1 MSEYP
6 TGTVTFLLTD
16 VQGSTGLWEQ
26 HADLMGAAM
35 ARHDA
40 IIVTAVET
48 AGGMTVRPRGEGD
61 SRFAVFANVVNAVRA
76 VSEIQRKLV
85 SGFEDFPFALKVRAG
100 LHTGAAEWREGD
112 YYGSAVNR
120 CARIRGLAHGGQTL
134 LSQAT
139 AELVR
144 DDLPDG
150 ATLVE
155 MGTHRLKGLS
165 RPETIFQLWLPG
177 LDNDFPPL
185 ESAEGFLTNLP
196 RPPAELIGREREKRE
211 LTAMLIESSARLV
224 TLTGPGGTGKTRL
237 SLEVGHR
244 LHGSFHDGAFFVDLA
259 SISDPALVMPTI
271 AHTLGIREGGDRS
284 PFDNLKDFLAGR
296 ETLLILDNLEQIIAV
311 APAVAQLLAVAP
323 KIKLLAT
330 SRIPLQI
337 RGEREYPLATLPVP
351 AGDSLSLDELTA
363 NEAVQLFVRRAQA
376 TRPAF
381 ELTADNATAIA
392 AICRRL
398 DGLPLAIEIAAAR
411 IRMLPPPAL
420 LKRLDQSL
428 NLLTGGAA
436 DLPTRQQTMRGA
448 IDWSY
453 QLLQSP
459 DQALFARLGV
469 FVGGFTLANA
479 ESIANADGQL
489 DVFTGIEALLN
500 NSLLRPVESVTDEP
514 RFDMLQTIRD
524 YALDQ
529 LAQSGELAE
538 LRRIHAEQYANEV
551 VVNWLHLYGPR
562 AVERLAYL
570 EEEHDNYRAAI
581 AWGLEPGHDIFV
593 SSQICV
599 AHFWFWYRHGHL
611 HEGREWAEKV
621 VRATE
626 GTSGHARVL
635 GLISA
640 AVMAIWQGDMKVADH
655 HYEAL
660 KRLLDNTQVDEIVSM
675 AYMTYG
681 VSLVNQGRDR
691 EAYSQ
696 LSMAA
701 ERVDQEGD
709 QWSKCTTLVHLANAS
724 LGLGQIKQAET
735 WLQEALPMAQQI
747 GDVWQIAFCL
757 NNFGEVARV
766 QGNYEKAKNYYLESE
781 ALYREADAVGDH
793 ARLIHTLG
801 FIALHDGDAAQAEAN
816 FRESLAAFR
825 KLGNQRGI
833 AESLSGL
840 AGVAVVTGESA
851 WATPLLSAADARMVS
866 SGAAWWP
873 ADRVELERTRQ
884 RLREALGEAEYAR
897 LWAQGQGMSLE
908 EAIAYARDSITPPD
922 ATPPESRPGEH

>member
-1 MSEYP
+1 MIDFP

-16 VQGSTGLWEQ
+16 IENSTLLWETYPE
-26 HADLMGAAM
+26 AM
-35 ARHDA
+35 RSAMTRHDL
-40 IIVTAVET
+40 IVEESVAAFTGVV
-48 AGGMTVRPRGEGD
+48 VRPRGEGD
-61 SRFAVFANVVNAVRA
+61 SRFAVFSHAGDAIRAAAAIQQRLAHDSANAPFDVR
-76 VSEIQRKLV
+76 
-85 SGFEDFPFALKVRAG
+85 VRVG
-100 LHTGAAEWREGD
+100 VHTGAADWRDGD

-120 CARIRGLAHGGQTL
+120 CARIRGLAHGRQTL
-134 LSQAT
+134 LSQVT
-139 AELVR
+139 TELVR

-150 ATLVE
+150 VTLVE
-155 MGTHRLKGLS
+155 LGTHRLKGLS

-177 LDNDFPPL
+177 LPNEFPPL

-196 RPPAELIGREREKRE
+196 EPPSEIIGRDTE
-211 LTAMLIESSARLV
+211 LRDLVNILSGSSARLV

-237 SLEVGHR
+237 SFEVGDR
-244 LHGSFHDGAFFVDLA
+244 LHDRFSHGAFFIDLA
-259 SISDPALVMPTI
+259 PISDPALVMPTI

-284 PFDNLKDFLAGR
+284 PFDNLKDYLAGR

-311 APAVAQLLAVAP
+311 APAVAQLLTAAP
-323 KIKLLAT
+323 RIKLLAT

-351 AGDSLSLDELTA
+351 PDDALAVEELAGY
-363 NEAVQLFVRRAQA
+363 EAVQLFVRRAQA
-376 TRPAF
+376 ARPSF
-381 ELTADNATAIA
+381 ELMPDNAAAVA

-411 IRMLPPPAL
+411 IRMLPPAAL

-428 NLLTGGAA
+428 NVLTGGAA
-436 DLPTRQQTMRGA
+436 DLPTRQQTMRAA

-453 QLLQSP
+453 QLLQP
-459 DQALFARLGV
+459 PVQTLFARLGI

-479 ESIANADGQL
+479 ELIANADGQL
-489 DVFTGIEALLN
+489 DVFDGIEVLLN
-500 NSLLRPVESVTDEP
+500 NSLLRQVESVTDEP

-538 LRRIHAEQYANEV
+538 LRRTHAEQYASEV

-562 AVERLAYL
+562 ALERLAYL

-581 AWGLEPGHDIFV
+581 TWGLEPGHDVFI

-611 HEGREWAEKV
+611 HEGREWTEKV
-621 VRATE
+621 VRATQ
-626 GTSGHARVL
+626 GTKGPARVL

-655 HYEAL
+655 HYEEL
-660 KRLLDNTQVDEIVSM
+660 NRLLDNTQSDEIVSM

-735 WLQEALPMAQQI
+735 WLQEALPMAQQN

-766 QGNYEKAKNYYLESE
+766 EGDYEKARNYYLESE

-793 ARLIHTLG
+793 TRLIHTLG
-801 FIALHDGDAAQAEAN
+801 FIALHDGDTAQAEAN

-825 KLGNQRGI
+825 KLGNRRGM
-833 AESLSGL
+833 AESLAGL
-840 AGVAVVTGESA
+840 AGVAATSGDAA
-851 WATPLLSAADARMVS
+851 WATPLLSAADAQMVS

-873 ADRVELERTRQ
+873 ADRGEVNRTRQ
-884 RLREALGEAEYAR
+884 QLREALGKAEFER
-897 LWAQGQGMSLE
+897 LWTQGQAMSLE
-908 EAIAYARDSITPPD
+908 AAMDYAQEFRRADDGPP
-922 ATPPESRPGEH
+922 APMLG

>member
-1 MSEYP
+1 MSKYP

-16 VQGSTGLWEQ
+16 IQGSTTLWEKY
-26 HADLMGAAM
+26 AAEMGPTM
-35 ARHDA
+35 ALHDA
-40 IIVTAVET
+40 AIDESVEQ
-48 AGGMTVRPRGEGD
+48 AGGILVRPRGEGD
-61 SRFAVFANVVNAVRA
+61 SRFAVFADARGAVRA
-76 VSEIQRKLV
+76 AAAVQYRLGSEFSHL
-85 SGFEDFPFALKVRAG
+85 PFDLSVRMG

-155 MGTHRLKGLS
+155 MGTFRLKGLS
-165 RPETIFQLWLPG
+165 RPETVYQLWLPG
-177 LDNDFPPL
+177 LPNDFPPL
-185 ESAEGFLTNLP
+185 ETAEGFLTNLP
-196 RPPAELIGREREKRE
+196 RPPAGLIGREREQRE
-211 LTAMLIESSARLV
+211 LEAMLRESPARIV

-237 SLEVGHR
+237 SLEVGHQI
-244 LHGSFHDGAFFVDLA
+244 HDHFPDGSFFVDLA

-284 PFDNLKDFLAGR
+284 PFDNLRDYLAGR
-296 ETLLILDNLEQIIAV
+296 ETLLILDNLEQIIDI
-311 APAVAQLLAVAP
+311 APAVAQLLAAAP

-330 SRIPLQI
+330 SRIPLQV
-337 RGEREYPLATLPVP
+337 RGEQEYPLDTLPVP
-351 AGDSLSLDELTA
+351 AADRSSLDELA
-363 NEAVQLFVRRAQA
+363 ENEAVKLFVQRAREA
-376 TRPAF
+376 RPAF
-381 ELTADNATAIA
+381 ELTPNNAAAIA

-411 IRMLPPPAL
+411 TRMLPPPAL

-428 NLLTGGAA
+428 NVLTGGAA

-453 QLLQSP
+453 DLLQP
-459 DQALFARLGV
+459 PEQTLFARLGV

-479 ESIANADGQL
+479 ELVTNADGAL
-489 DVFTGIEALLN
+489 DVFDGIETLLH
-500 NSLLRPVESVTDEP
+500 NSLLRQVESVTEEP

-529 LAQSGELAE
+529 LEQSGELAE
-538 LRRIHAEQYANEV
+538 LRRIHAEQYTNEV
-551 VVNWLHLYGPR
+551 TVNWLQLYGPR
-562 AVERLAYL
+562 GLERLAYL
-570 EEEHDNYRAAI
+570 EEEDDNYRAAI
-581 AWGLEPGHDIFV
+581 AWGLEPGNDIFV
-593 SSQICV
+593 SSQIC
-599 AHFWFWYRHGHL
+599 AGHFWFWYRHGHL
-611 HEGREWAEKV
+611 HEGREWSEKV

-626 GTSGHARVL
+626 GMSGPARVL

-640 AVMAIWQGDMKVADH
+640 ALMAIWQGDMKIADDH
-655 HYEAL
+655 NEELNQHL
-660 KRLLDNTQVDEIVSM
+660 KKTQKTQTNELISMASM
-675 AYMTYG
+675 AYG
-681 VSLVNQGRDR
+681 ISLINQGRDR

-696 LSMAA
+696 LNMAG
-701 ERVDQEGD
+701 ERFDQEGN
-709 QWSKCTTLVHLANAS
+709 QWNKCTTLVHLANAS
-724 LGLGQIKQAET
+724 LGLGQIKQAEI
-735 WLQEALPMAQQI
+735 WLQEALPIAQQI

-766 QGNYEKAKNYYLESE
+766 QRDYEKARNYYLETE

-793 ARLIHTLG
+793 TRLIHTLG
-801 FIALHDGDAAQAEAN
+801 YIALHDGDVIRAESL

-825 KLGNQRGI
+825 KLGNRRGI
-833 AESLSGL
+833 VESLAGL
-840 AGVAVVTGESA
+840 AAVAVATGEAA
-851 WATPLLSAADARMVS
+851 WATPLLSAADAQMVT

-884 RLREALGEAEYAR
+884 RLREALGDENYAR
-897 LWAQGQGMSLE
+897 LWEQGQGMSLE
-908 EAIAYARDSITPPD
+908 GALTYAQSVPPGD
-922 ATPPESRPGEH
+922 ASPPAPR